1 MPRSRA
7 DEGVGRPAAWS
18 GVGSTMLAA
27 GVQHRVR
34 QPTRHN
40 NAPHWTRDGANLA
53 ASGQSG
59 EAVSRGGYDQHA
71 RLGAASNLVARRA
84 APGSSLPVQTRGR
97 RSMTVDEAQRARTR
111 GEERA
116 VVRARCGVE
125 VPPTRAATTKERKKG
140 GRGSGSLACVPACL
154 PNKLQRRVNDLGPPA
169 QLCALL
175 ARHAVQ
181 LCSLAT
187 SSRRYYECHEI
198 GQRPVPRPGAQCHA
212 CPPPS
217 YRIRLVFLSD

>member
-154 PNKLQRRVNDLGPPA
+154 RACQTNFNVGSTTLVRQPNSAPSSPA
-169 QLCALL
+169 MPSNSAHL
-175 ARHAVQ
+175 RHPRAAITN
-181 LCSLAT
+181 AT
-187 SSRRYYECHEI
+187 R
-198 GQRPVPRPGAQCHA
+198 
-212 CPPPS
+212 
-217 YRIRLVFLSD
+217 